1 MEPYDKITPIT
12 PSSQLDINTEFII
25 SIQDR
30 YYKLSKQAF
39 LLVLC
44 LSHGEDMDSAITSY
58 QKKSGSSYSRKQISY
73 VIENAI
79 NPIDAHLFINFP
91 TRGYLR
97 SSFISIRLVVSGI
110 KCLSI

>member
-44 LSHGEDMDSAITSY
+44 LSHGEDMDSAITS
-58 QKKSGSSYSRKQISY
+58 
-73 VIENAI
+73 
-79 NPIDAHLFINFP
+79 
-91 TRGYLR
+91 
-97 SSFISIRLVVSGI
+97 
-110 KCLSI
+110 